1 MSRASDIHTLIVI
14 PARYGS
20 TRFPG
25 KPLAEIGG
33 ISMIRHTAMTAQS
46 VVDAG
51 PGRAY
56 VVATDDIRI
65 QAHCQAHNLPVVM
78 TDPDCPSGSDRAM
91 AACQAVAPDAQIII
105 NLQGD
110 APFTPAAYLERCLAN
125 LADDPDA
132 DIATPVVQLDWA
144 ALDQLRADKAT
155 TPFSGTTAILDQ
167 VTQRARWF
175 SKNII
180 PAIRKEDQ
188 RREMENRSPVFR
200 HVGLYAYRRAALER
214 FMALPESD
222 YERTEG
228 LEQLRAL
235 EAGLIISCAIVDPA
249 PISLSGIDTPEDL
262 ARAEA
267 ALTDKRSRDV
277 R

>member
-1 MSRASDIHTLIVI
+1 MIAPAAHIRTLIVI

-33 ISMIRHTAMTAQS
+33 KSMLRHTAETAD
-46 VVDAG
+46 VVARAA

-56 VVATDDIRI
+56 VVATDDDRIRDHCE
-65 QAHCQAHNLPVVM
+65 AHDLPVVM

-91 AACQAVAPDAQIII
+91 AACHMVAPTAEIIV

-110 APFTPAAYLERCLAN
+110 APFTPPDYIEHCLAN
-125 LADDPDA
+125 LADDPEA
-132 DIATPVVQLDWA
+132 DMATPVVPLDWA
-144 ALDQLRADKAT
+144 ALDQLRADKRT
-155 TPFSGTTAILDQ
+155 TPFSGTTAIIDGA
-167 VTQRARWF
+167 TGRARWF
-175 SKNII
+175 SKTII
-180 PAIRKEDQ
+180 PAIRKEEIWRQ
-188 RREMENRSPVFR
+188 HEELSPVLR
-200 HVGLYAYRRAALER
+200 HVGLYAYRRAALEQ
-214 FMALPESD
+214 FMALAESP

-235 EAGLIISCAIVDPA
+235 EAGMIISCARVDPA
-249 PISLSGIDTPEDL
+249 PVSLSGIDTPEDL

-267 ALTDKRSRDV
+267 LLAGMSH
-277 R
+277 